1 MKAKDSYLELLFENH
16 NKAYGA
22 YELRANYHSRLLK
35 SFGGALLIASLFFLI
50 PFVLTLIFAHP
61 KKVVKPDD
69 GLVYQLEKDFVF
81 DIKPKISP
89 PVSHTIAENSLR
101 IVRNNEAIE
110 TREELKKDN
119 TEGTE
124 TTTTQTGTSTDNSGG
139 GDANG
144 GHEEIL
150 PLPGPVMNV
159 AAVDVAP
166 SFPGGE
172 AAMMKFLYQNLKYPA
187 IARENGISGK
197 IYASFI
203 TDENGNVTEV
213 QIKRGL
219 EQSLDAEVVRV
230 INKMPSWTPGIYHGK
245 PVKVIFMLPVTFAL
259 K

>member
-1 MKAKDSYLELLFENH
+1 MKAKDSYLELPFENR

-35 SFGGALLIASLFFLI
+35 SFGGGLLVASLFFLI
-50 PFVLTLIFAHP
+50 PFVLALIFTNP
-61 KKVVKPDD
+61 KKFFKPDD
-69 GLVYQLEKDFVF
+69 GLVYEWQKDFVF
-81 DIKPKISP
+81 DIKPKISN
-89 PVSHTIAENSLR
+89 PVSHAIAENSLR
-101 IVRNNEAIE
+101 IVRNNEVVE
-110 TREELKKDN
+110 TREEIQKDN
-119 TEGTE
+119 TDGTKTA
-124 TTTTQTGTSTDNSGG
+124 TTETGTSTENSGG
-139 GDANG
+139 GDPNG
-144 GHEEIL
+144 GHEETLSL
-150 PLPGPVMNV
+150 PLMNV
-159 AAVDVAP
+159 AAVDVPP

-172 AAMMKFLYQNLKYPA
+172 AAMLKFLYQNLKYPA

-203 TDENGNVTEV
+203 TDENGNVTQV

-230 INKMPSWTPGIYHGK
+230 INKMPSWTPGIYQGK